1 LLLSRLRQRD
11 CKRRGRRYEVLL
23 KHLVDPRVEVGAS
36 GCTAKHRNLNRCID
50 DSASER
56 QEPLLDVLLD
66 G

>member
-1 LLLSRLRQRD
+1 
-11 CKRRGRRYEVLL
+11 VLL